1 MALTQ
6 VIEGTDGKKSVV
18 AVACDC
24 ITIGT
29 ALQEAEEL
37 VSRAE
42 AAAEQAAASGGAAP
56 IDVVEAPVFTLPASV
71 SIVGQTVSFSVTAR
85 PLLSGASI
93 SFFTVDVP
101 ALDIT
106 RRDFTAS
113 SNSATISFA
122 VPAGLPEGSV
132 LAVEIFATDSLGNKS
147 KVTSHSVSVEGFD
160 ILAPTIT
167 VPTNNAELDHADN
180 VVVTGSAFATSTG
193 ETDTHTASDWQLASD
208 AAMTQIV
215 QQALNSKDLVQH
227 TFTGLTLDAG
237 NYYYLRTRYQG
248 RYGGWS
254 PYSGVSTF
262 KMKAG
267 YIDTPGGRTAYRHD
281 SDKGTVLI
289 FDDYGEIVYMLI
301 ADAAYRGTAAWDNMY
316 TNNKD
321 AVDTTIPNISSISAI
336 KFNGSSS
343 NITTTI
349 ASTITDA
356 QLNNLFGSNRDTN
369 TSKQNTDILVNSYA
383 YRAPAANFCRSVVID
398 GRGCDLCNIQR
409 LARIYCEADFL
420 DTMDSTVSSYPSNKL
435 SNWKIGGQS
444 SAWSSSEVDNLFVW
458 VVTSVGNYT
467 NYPKA
472 NVLSVIPVQELS
484 I

>member
-42 AAAEQAAASGGAAP
+42 AAAEQAAASGGVAP

-113 SNSATISFA
+113 SNSATVSFA

-167 VPTNNAELDHADN
+167 VPANNAELDHADN

-193 ETDTHTASDWQLASD
+193 ETDTHIASDWQMASD

-227 TFTGLTLDAG
+227 TFTGLTLDVG

-289 FDDYGEIVYMLI
+289 FDDYGETVYMLI
-301 ADAAYRGTAAWDNMY
+301 ADAAYRGTAKWLDKVNIDTSLPNY
-316 TNNKD
+316 TN
-321 AVDTTIPNISSISAI
+321 IPLT

-343 NITTTI
+343 DITTTI
-349 ASTITDA
+349 AATITDA
-356 QLNNLFGSNRDTN
+356 QLNSLFGSNRDIN
-369 TSKQNTDILVNSYA
+369 SGKQNTDILVTNYA
-383 YRAPAANFCRSVVID
+383 SRAEAANFCRSVVID

-409 LARIYCEADFL
+409 LARVYCEADFL
-420 DTMDSTVSSYPSNKL
+420 DTMDPTVGSYPDRKL
-435 SNWKIGGQS
+435 YNWRFDEYHV
-444 SAWSSSEVDNLFVW
+444 AVWSSTEYNDYASF
-458 VVTSVGNYT
+458 
-467 NYPKA
+467 
-472 NVLSVIPVQELS
+472 SVIATGYCGAYAKNSYYIVIPIQELS